1 MGTRTRL
8 PLLLGLTA
16 LALLILS
23 ALHPHDY
30 PTWALEVF
38 PVFIAAPLLLW
49 TRGSFPLTPLLYFLI
64 FVHAVILMVGGHY
77 TYAEVPLGHWMQH
90 AFGFHRNHYDRI
102 GHFFQG
108 FEPAILA
115 REILIRKQVV
125 RRGGWLVLFVLS
137 VCLAF
142 SACYEF
148 LEWGVAEAS
157 GSAADAFL
165 GTQGD
170 PWDTQWDMLFCLI
183 GATAA
188 LLLLPRLHDR
198 QLAAF
203 GSSR

>member
-1 MGTRTRL
+1 MRRKL
-8 PLLLGLTA
+8 PVILGLLA
-16 LALLILS
+16 LAALVVS

-49 TRGSFPLTPLLYFLI
+49 TRRSFPLTPLLYFLI
-64 FVHAVILMVGGHY
+64 FVHAVILMAGGHY
-77 TYAEVPLGHWMQH
+77 TYAEVPLGRWMQE

-108 FEPAILA
+108 FEPAVLA
-115 REILIRKQVV
+115 REILIRKEVV
-125 RRGGWLVLFVLS
+125 KRGAWLTLFVLS

-148 LEWGVAEAS
+148 LEWGVAVAAGAAS
-157 GSAADAFL
+157 DAFL

-170 PWDTQWDMLFCLI
+170 PWDTQWDMFFCLI
-183 GATAA
+183 GAVSA
-188 LLLLPRLHDR
+188 LILLSRLHDR
-198 QLAAF
+198 QLAVLAV
-203 GSSR
+203 SADA